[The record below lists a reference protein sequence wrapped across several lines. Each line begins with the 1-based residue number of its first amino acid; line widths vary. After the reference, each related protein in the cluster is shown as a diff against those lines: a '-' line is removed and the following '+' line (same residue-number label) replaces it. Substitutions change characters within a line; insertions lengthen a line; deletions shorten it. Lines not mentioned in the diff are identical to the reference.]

1 MNVGGILQRHS
12 GSLKGW
18 TQGVIT
24 HKCLCL
30 FFFPPRDYLST
41 CISRSL
47 KEFRGLRVYNPQY
60 FTRRFGLNNPQQD
73 ELQRTPL

>member
-1 MNVGGILQRHS
+1 MNVGRILQRQS

-18 TQGVIT
+18 SQGVIT
-24 HKCLCL
+24 YSSVFAN
-30 FFFPPRDYLST
+30 FFSTRDYLSI

-60 FTRRFGLNNPQQD
+60 FTRRFGLNNSQHD
-73 ELQRTPL
+73 ELH